1 MVAKKEDQEEKAEKN
16 KPHLNDETLAIIFK
30 ELFSIREKLGKL
42 EGELKTLKE
51 FIKVEASH
59 AN

>member
-1 MVAKKEDQEEKAEKN
+1 MVAKKETLKGKTDHY
-16 KPHLNDETLAIIFK
+16 KPHLNDEVLAIIFK